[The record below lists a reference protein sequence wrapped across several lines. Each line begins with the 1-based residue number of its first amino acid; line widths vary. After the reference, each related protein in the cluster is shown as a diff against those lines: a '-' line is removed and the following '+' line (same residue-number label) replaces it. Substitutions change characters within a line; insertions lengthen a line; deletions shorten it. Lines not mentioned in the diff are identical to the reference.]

1 MNELIAK
8 IEQWAEDRN
17 IIKGSK
23 PIDQAMKLFSEF
35 GELADNVG
43 KGCDIKDD
51 CGDIFVVL
59 TIMAKQYGY
68 PVSIHNSWDNRIID
82 EISVKSKKEMIAALG
97 LFLNFVS
104 LSAVGAIENLAAALT
119 VLQFIAKE
127 HNSTLEECVQ
137 IAYNDIKDRRGILVN
152 GVFIKESDPAYASA
166 VAAIESNYDIEEDAE
181 LNAIAD
187 SRKDQK
193 RISVNIEDL

>member
-43 KGCDIKDD
+43 KGRDCRDDI
-51 CGDIFVVL
+51 GDVFVVL
-59 TIMAKQYGY
+59 TIMAAQYGISMADMKPHGY
-68 PVSIHNSWDNRIID
+68 DEEDEPKRMITSLCRNLLMFSDSRNRD
-82 EISVKSKKEMIAALG
+82 KSKSLEWCLG
-97 LFLNFVS
+97 WLIRIS
-104 LSAVGAIENLAAALT
+104 
-119 VLQFIAKE
+119 
-127 HNSTLEECVQ
+127 HNKGCTLEECVQ
-137 IAYNDIKDRRGILVN
+137 IAYNDIKDRRGILMN
-152 GVFIKESDPAYASA
+152 GVFIKESDPAYASV
-166 VAAIESNYDIEEDAE
+166 VASIESNYEIEEDKE

>member
-43 KGCDIKDD
+43 KGRDCKDD
-51 CGDIFVVL
+51 IGDVFVVL
-59 TIMAKQYGY
+59 TIMCKQQGRTIFDYIGRSPRNIESVKTCVAELSDILSQLVLNLDNENGFYSYGY
-68 PVSIHNSWDNRIID
+68 SMSIAYLKNIVNH
-82 EISVKSKKEMIAALG
+82 
-97 LFLNFVS
+97 FNF
-104 LSAVGAIENLAAALT
+104 
-119 VLQFIAKE
+119 
-127 HNSTLEECVQ
+127 TLEECVE
-137 IAYNDIKDRRGILVN
+137 IAYNDIKDRKGLMHN
-152 GVFIKESDPAYASA
+152 GVFIKESDPAYASV
-166 VAAIESNYDIEEDAE
+166 VAAIESNYDIEEDKE

-187 SRKDQK
+187 SRKGQK

>member
-43 KGCDIKDD
+43 KGRDCRDD
-51 CGDIFVVL
+51 VGDVFVVL
-59 TIMAKQYGY
+59 TIIAKQVEVHSGKKLDIAHAVKRLEKCPYIKTEYNPKSDVVGICNRIHLFAKHFNK
-68 PVSIHNSWDNRIID
+68 PKLNDIIVSIDFLLST
-82 EISVKSKKEMIAALG
+82 LG
-97 LFLNFVS
+97 Y
-104 LSAVGAIENLAAALT
+104 
-119 VLQFIAKE
+119 
-127 HNSTLEECVQ
+127 TLEECVQ
-137 IAYNDIKDRRGILVN
+137 IAYNDIKDRKGVVYN
-152 GVFIKESDPAYASA
+152 GVFIKESDPAYQDALDNIEADKRMAS
-166 VAAIESNYDIEEDAE
+166 
-181 LNAIAD
+181 
-187 SRKDQK
+187 QK